1 MEAGMAGGVVASG
14 GAMMR
19 SSVWLAW
26 VAANIIPS
34 FVVSALVLVVRDAL
48 GLDRSVVVAYVVLF
62 GLVAT
67 LQARVRAWWLGGLA
81 PTRGTRPGRW
91 VATTLVALVVAM
103 FFGVGIVA
111 TLDGLGHEHLGLIAG
126 WAVAGGVLGGAQ
138 AATLGAASTWKWVW
152 TAASVTSWVIA
163 AATYSRIA
171 AAGSDLTRT
180 PLVRWLVG
188 GLAVEGNIELGI
200 TALTFAVYG
209 ALTGLVL
216 VFLTPGRVVAR

>member
-1 MEAGMAGGVVASG
+1 M
-14 GAMMR
+14 
-19 SSVWLAW
+19 
-26 VAANIIPS
+26 
-34 FVVSALVLVVRDAL
+34 
-48 GLDRSVVVAYVVLF
+48 LF

-67 LQARVRAWWLGGLA
+67 LQAGVRVRWLGGRTA
-81 PTRGTRPGRW
+81 TITMRRW
-91 VATTLVALVVAM
+91 AATIVVALVVAM
-103 FFGVGIVA
+103 FFGIGIVA

-126 WAVAGGVLGGAQ
+126 WAIAGAVLGAVQ
-138 AATLGAASTWKWVW
+138 ATSLGASHTWKWVW
-152 TAASVTSWVIA
+152 AGASVASSVIA

-171 AAGSDLTRT
+171 AAGSSLTRT

-216 VFLTPGRVVAR
+216 VFLTPGRIVAR